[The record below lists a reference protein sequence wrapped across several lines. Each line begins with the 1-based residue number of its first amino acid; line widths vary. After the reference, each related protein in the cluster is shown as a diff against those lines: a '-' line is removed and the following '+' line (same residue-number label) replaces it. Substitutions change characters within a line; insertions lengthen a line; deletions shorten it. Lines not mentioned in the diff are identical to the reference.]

1 MARIHHITSA
11 PEAEA
16 AARSGEY
23 VPQAFSADGF
33 IHCSRAEQ
41 VAAVANAFY
50 RGCDDLV
57 LLEIDR
63 ERVPCRV
70 VDENL
75 DGGRE
80 LFPHV
85 YGHLPMS
92 VVVAVHALQPGA
104 DGHFELPAA
113 LRRRT

>member
-1 MARIHHITSA
+1 MARIYHITSA

-16 AARSGEY
+16 ATRTGEY
-23 VPQAFSADGF
+23 LPRAFAADGF

-63 ERVPCRV
+63 ERIPCKV
-70 VDENL
+70 VDEYL

-80 LFPHV
+80 LFAHV
-85 YGHLPMS
+85 YGPLPMS
-92 VVVAVHALQPGA
+92 VVVAVHALRPDT
-104 DGHFELPAA
+104 DGRFELPAA
-113 LRRRT
+113 VPRT